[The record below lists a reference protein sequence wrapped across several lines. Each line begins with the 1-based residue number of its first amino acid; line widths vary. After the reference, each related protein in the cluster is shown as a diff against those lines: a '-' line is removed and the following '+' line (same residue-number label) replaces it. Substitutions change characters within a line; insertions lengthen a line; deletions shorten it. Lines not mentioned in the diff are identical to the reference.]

1 MYFEFTLSS
10 HDYFFT
16 VKPDQKVLSHW
27 LVFKK
32 DTQGADIQSR
42 LDEIQKRFNQ

>member
-1 MYFEFTLSS
+1 MYFEFSVPSLII
-10 HDYFFT
+10 FFI

-32 DTQGADIQSR
+32 DTRINKDKEPSFRAGLA
-42 LDEIQKRFNQ
+42 